1 MTPRSKFSL
10 EQLGLELDKLYKIS
24 KKEYLENNIELKKE
38 NPEILDK
45 RYEHFEKRRNENI
58 EKVRQLRKE
67 IIENNIL
74 ESNNNNSNLPN
85 ISNKPNVNSNKIENE
100 NESKLNTQAV
110 LTQENEIIRK
120 ELEKLELLKK
130 QQLY

>member
-58 EKVRQLRKE
+58 EKLRLLRKE
-67 IIENNIL
+67 IIENNLL
-74 ESNNNNSNLPN
+74 ESN
-85 ISNKPNVNSNKIENE
+85 
-100 NESKLNTQAV
+100 
-110 LTQENEIIRK
+110 
-120 ELEKLELLKK
+120 
-130 QQLY
+130 